1 MISIIPHTKNFIA
14 DESIISLCLMV
25 WIATKTII
33 LRLTIACNTI
43 TFFDD
48 IKYRYNII
56 DKENNIAVATLDFV
70 GKNTLPLLN
79 FIKAKEKTNKTN
91 DDMKNANSVYSIFKT
106 NNINRA
112 KNIDE
117 VADRILAFMKFLS
130 VIVNYMIL

>member
-1 MISIIPHTKNFIA
+1 M
-14 DESIISLCLMV
+14 
-25 WIATKTII
+25 
-33 LRLTIACNTI
+33 ACNTI

-56 DKENNIAVATLDFV
+56 DKENNIAVAILDFV
-70 GKNTLPLLN
+70 GKNTLLLFN
-79 FIKAKEKTNKTN
+79 FIITKEKTNKTN

-117 VADRILAFMKFLS
+117 SADRALALIKLLS
-130 VIVNYMIL
+130 AMINYVML

>member
-1 MISIIPHTKNFIA
+1 
-14 DESIISLCLMV
+14 V

-33 LRLTIACNTI
+33 LRLTMACNTI

-56 DKENNIAVATLDFV
+56 DKENNIAVTTLGFV
-70 GKNTLPLLN
+70 SKNTLLLFN
-79 FIKAKEKTNKTN
+79 FIITKEKINKTN
-91 DDMKNANSVYSIFKT
+91 DDMKNANSVYLIFKT

-117 VADRILAFMKFLS
+117 SAERTLALMKLLS
-130 VIVNYMIL
+130 VIVINYYIIIF

>member
-1 MISIIPHTKNFIA
+1 M
-14 DESIISLCLMV
+14 
-25 WIATKTII
+25 
-33 LRLTIACNTI
+33 ACNTI

-56 DKENNIAVATLDFV
+56 DKENNIAVAILDFV
-70 GKNTLPLLN
+70 GKNTSLLFN
-79 FIKAKEKTNKTN
+79 FIITKEKTNKTN

-117 VADRILAFMKFLS
+117 SADRALALIKLLSAIVINYVIL
-130 VIVNYMIL
+130 